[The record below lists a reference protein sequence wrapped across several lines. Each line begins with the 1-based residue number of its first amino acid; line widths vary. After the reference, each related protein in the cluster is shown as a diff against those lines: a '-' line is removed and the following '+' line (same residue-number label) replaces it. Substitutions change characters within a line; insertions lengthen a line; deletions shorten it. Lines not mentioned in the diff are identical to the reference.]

1 VRDSDFIIS
10 NRSQA
15 LMTERHD
22 VLPPVHQGSII
33 LAAPF
38 HPDHNPLIRRL
49 ESTFDLTEDE
59 RQALLALPMQVTVLK
74 ADQDI
79 VRQGDRPSR
88 SCLLL
93 EGFAC
98 TFQLTGEGK
107 RQITAFHIAGD
118 VPDLQ
123 SLHLRVLDNSVGTI
137 TPCKVG
143 FIRHETLHDL
153 CGRHPRIAGALWRQ
167 TLVDAAVFR
176 EWITNVGRREG
187 YSRLAH
193 ILCELVV
200 RMRAVGLTQDDTC
213 DLPIT
218 QAELADATGLSTV
231 HVNRVLQELRGD
243 GLIRLAGGT
252 LTVLDWDGL
261 KKAGDFDPTYLH
273 LEQAAA

>member
-1 VRDSDFIIS
+1 MV
-10 NRSQA
+10 
-15 LMTERHD
+15 
-22 VLPPVHQGSII
+22 
-33 LAAPF
+33 AP
-38 HPDHNPLIRRL
+38 HTAHPLIRKL
-49 ESTFDLTEDE
+49 ESISTLTDDE
-59 RQALLALPMQVTVLK
+59 RDALVSLPMQVADLK
-74 ADQDI
+74 ADQDV
-79 VRQGDRPSR
+79 VREGDRPSR
-88 SCLLL
+88 SFTVL

-98 TFQLTGEGK
+98 TFKIVGEGK
-107 RQITAFHIAGD
+107 RQILAFYIAGD
-118 VPDLQ
+118 IPDLQ
-123 SLHLRVLDNSVGTI
+123 SLHLTVLDNSVSTI

-143 FIRHETLHDL
+143 FIRHEALHDL
-153 CGRHPRIAGALWRQ
+153 CGRYPRIAGALWRQ
-167 TLVDAAVFR
+167 TLVDAAIFR

-218 QAELADATGLSTV
+218 QSELADATGLTTV

-273 LEQAAA
+273 LEQEHLEQAAA